1 VDKIANQL
9 TQKSVAPAGRE
20 PRHFGYIDAVRGL
33 AFLAVLTL
41 HASLSTGPFPG
52 RDLLQGGYGVQ
63 LFFLA
68 SAITLCNSMA
78 AREKNDKYPVFY
90 FYLRRL
96 FRIAPL
102 FWCGI
107 VFYWAFP
114 KVMPAFWLGQ
124 WAPTGVHPSYFVLT
138 ALFLHG
144 WHPYTFNSIVPGG
157 WSIAVE
163 MTFYLFFP
171 FLFRWLNT
179 PKKAVAAVLVSILY
193 LKLLVHVDA
202 MNPHSVY
209 AQLREHVY
217 PGVPDFIWDFF
228 VSLWFPTQLP
238 VFLVGFLAYYL
249 LKNDSIKKFASD
261 WFWAVSLFC
270 FSLLV
275 LVDVFRGGSHFI
287 PGLICVVL
295 TFVGIIVSISGEKLW
310 WVTNPV
316 IRYIGKISY
325 SCYLVHFAAL
335 GITLRLFGIH
345 LTNEMQSFDMNNS
358 FFNLLLFGK
367 IWVVA
372 LGLTVVLSTL
382 TLHLI
387 ENPGIALG
395 KKLIQRINSWSGRSN
410 PVASKVETA
419 N

>member
-1 VDKIANQL
+1 MKQPIQEA
-9 TQKSVAPAGRE
+9 VASSGRE

-52 RDLLQGGYGVQ
+52 RDLLQGGFGVQ

-78 AREKNDKYPVFY
+78 AREKNDRFPVFY

-102 FWCGI
+102 FWCGM
-107 VFYWAFP
+107 VFYWVFP
-114 KVMPAFWLGQ
+114 NVMPAFWLGQ
-124 WAPTGVHPSYFVLT
+124 WAPQGVHPSYFVLT

-144 WHPYTFNSIVPGG
+144 WLPYSFNSIVPGG

-163 MTFYLFFP
+163 MTFYVFFP

-179 PKKAVAAVLVSILY
+179 SKKAVAVVLVSIIY
-193 LKLLVHVDA
+193 LKILVHVDS

-209 AQLREHVY
+209 AQLRAHFY

-228 VSLWFPTQLP
+228 ASLWFPAQLP

-249 LKNDSIKKFASD
+249 LKNDSIKKFANDS
-261 WFWAVSLFC
+261 FWAICLFC
-270 FSLLV
+270 FSIFV
-275 LVDVFRGGSHFI
+275 LIDLFRGGSHFI
-287 PGLICVVL
+287 PSLILVVL
-295 TFVGIIVSISGEKLW
+295 AFVGIIVAISGERLW
-310 WVTNPV
+310 WVTNSV

-335 GITLRLFGIH
+335 GMTLKFFGIH
-345 LTNEMQSFDMNNS
+345 LTSEMQSFDTGHHFS
-358 FFNLLLFGK
+358 NLLLFGK
-367 IWVVA
+367 VFAVA
-372 LGLTVVLSTL
+372 LCLTLVFSTL

-395 KKLIQRINSWSGRSN
+395 KKLIQRINSLFGRTS
-410 PVASKVETA
+410 PVAAKVETA

>member
-1 VDKIANQL
+1 MEPPMP
-9 TQKSVAPAGRE
+9 KSARPPARE

-41 HASLSTGPFPG
+41 HASLSTGPFPSK
-52 RDLLQGGYGVQ
+52 DFLQGGFGVQ

-78 AREKNDKYPVFY
+78 AREKADAHPVFY

-102 FWCGI
+102 FWCGMI
-107 VFYWAFP
+107 FYWVFP
-114 KVMPAFWLGQ
+114 NVMPAFWLGQ

-163 MTFYLFFP
+163 MTFYIFFP

-179 PKKAVAAVLVSILY
+179 PKKAAAAVLLSILY
-193 LKLLVHVDA
+193 LKMLVHHDVLD
-202 MNPHSVY
+202 PHSVY
-209 AQLREHVY
+209 AWLREHFY
-217 PGVPDFIWDFF
+217 PGVPDEVWGFF
-228 VSLWFPTQLP
+228 SSLWFPAQVP

-249 LKNDSIKKFASD
+249 LKNDSVKKFASD
-261 WFWAVSLFC
+261 WFWAGGLFF
-270 FSLLV
+270 FSV
-275 LVDVFRGGSHFI
+275 LFLMDLFRGENTFI
-287 PGLICVVL
+287 PGIILVVL
-295 TFVGIIVSISGEKLW
+295 AFVGIIVAMSGEKLW
-310 WVTNPV
+310 WLTNPV

-335 GITLRLFGIH
+335 GITLKLFGIH
-345 LTNEMQSFDMNNS
+345 LTGEMTSLDTGHPFS
-358 FFNLLLFGK
+358 NLLLFGK
-367 IWVVA
+367 IWMVA
-372 LGLTVVLSTL
+372 LCLTVILSTL

-395 KKLIQRINSWSGRSN
+395 KKLIQWINSFSGRPR
-410 PVASKVETA
+410 PVTSKAEPA